1 MRSPVMKRNAVVS
14 GVRGLARLRGNLP
27 EVPPACSGEG
37 HVTLEGSL
45 SFLVELS
52 SDSIMWYYA
61 WDSRYSLLCSS
72 HNVAV

>member
-52 SDSIMWYYA
+52 SDSIM
-61 WDSRYSLLCSS
+61 
-72 HNVAV
+72 